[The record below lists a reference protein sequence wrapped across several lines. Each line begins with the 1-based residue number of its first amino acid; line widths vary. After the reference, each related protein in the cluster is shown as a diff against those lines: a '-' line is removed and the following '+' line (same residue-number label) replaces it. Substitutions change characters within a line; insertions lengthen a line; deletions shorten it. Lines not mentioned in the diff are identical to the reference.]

1 MEVIWQPKATKQIL
15 KIGDRKVRER
25 IVKAVALLNN
35 FPDCQNIKAL
45 THHKNDYRMC
55 VGNWRILFDMI
66 DETPAIISIEEVKKR
81 DERTY

>member
-1 MEVIWQPKATKQIL
+1 MATEV

-25 IVKAVALLNN
+25 IVKAVALLDN

-45 THHKNDYRMC
+45 TPHKSDYRMR